1 MGMKKTIGEGLI
13 EARKKRG
20 LSQEQVGNEMCL
32 STDKISQLEALNNSD
47 EVGDVYMRGH
57 LQMYARFLGLPAFL
71 NFNIS
76 TDDLKSV
83 QMKNITDE
91 YTHRLI
97 RLWGTL
103 AIVTAILVLF
113 AFWWYEQEW
122 FDTQTPNDT
131 KAVPSEAFKQN
142 EKTLAIPRT
151 LTLPVEKKPATV
163 EVEPDESFFEIPE
176 QKAPQIPSKENAFK
190 DSNSSESAQEKASP
204 SPASPSPKPVLV
216 QDRAEVNLRI
226 RSNGRSWI
234 YVSDTQGT
242 ELINRVVFSGYE
254 VEVQGIP
261 PLDVRLGNG
270 PVISAWVN
278 GKSYDFSKYISS
290 LNTAFFEVPKL

>member
-1 MGMKKTIGEGLI
+1 MDMKKTIGEALI

-20 LSQEQVGNEMCL
+20 LSQEQVANEMCL
-32 STDKISQLEALNNSD
+32 STDKINQLEALNNSS
-47 EVGDVYMRGH
+47 EVGDVYTRGH

-122 FDTQTPNDT
+122 FDTQTLNDT
-131 KAVPSEAFKQN
+131 TAVPSEVFKQN
-142 EKTLAIPRT
+142 EQTLAIPRT
-151 LTLPVEKKPATV
+151 LTLPVEKKPAVV

-176 QKAPQIPSKENAFK
+176 QEAPQIPSKERTLK
-190 DSNSSESAQEKASP
+190 DSNSSENAQEKASP
-204 SPASPSPKPVLV
+204 SPASPALV
-216 QDRAEVNLRI
+216 QDRAEVSLRI

-234 YVSDTQGT
+234 YISDTQST

-270 PVISAWVN
+270 PVISVWVN
-278 GKSYDFSKYISS
+278 GKAYDFSRYISS
-290 LNTAFFEVPKL
+290 LNTAFFEVPKP